1 MSFPSRKI
9 GKILG
14 DFLQVVFYSFGPLS
28 GVCVLM
34 FFLQYMQGFP
44 ASDILA
50 NDVLFDEKGA
60 IVLTALLCSHLTND
74 KRLVIFLSH
83 FSPFVSVQHA

>member
-1 MSFPSRKI
+1 
-9 GKILG
+9 
-14 DFLQVVFYSFGPLS
+14 
-28 GVCVLM
+28 M
-34 FFLQYMQGFP
+34 FFSNMQGFP

-60 IVLTALLCSHLTND
+60 VVLIAFLCSHLTND

-83 FSPFVSVQHA
+83 FLLLFSINMHETPSLTFIGATTE

>member
-1 MSFPSRKI
+1 MYFS
-9 GKILG
+9 
-14 DFLQVVFYSFGPLS
+14 
-28 GVCVLM
+28 C
-34 FFLQYMQGFP
+34 FFSNMQGFP

-60 IVLTALLCSHLTND
+60 VVLIAFLCSHLTND

-83 FSPFVSVQHA
+83 FLLLFSFNMH